1 MWRER
6 EREREERGREREER
20 EREERERVGERER
33 EMRGRERERE
43 RERDREKER
52 RVERKLNEK
61 REHLCSS
68 TYAARR
74 EIQPLQCCLDTS
86 HLYQVLSSP
95 ESASSETLSLEDPME
110 VLAV

>member
-1 MWRER
+1 MRESESERERERKKEKKRERDRTREKERERKKERER
-6 EREREERGREREER
+6 ERERE
-20 EREERERVGERER
+20 
-33 EMRGRERERE
+33 
-43 RERDREKER
+43 REKER